1 MGADAQLPN
10 SQRRDLS
17 KRRDCETPAPLDPDL
32 GRARVTASPEQRV
45 RNPPDIVDTDFRD
58 LLAMEIEVDTAHLDR
73 QRITV
78 EIVVSGAPEISVEWT
93 PYLGWSFTRGGQPPR
108 PRQTGG

>member
-1 MGADAQLPN
+1 
-10 SQRRDLS
+10 
-17 KRRDCETPAPLDPDL
+17 
-32 GRARVTASPEQRV
+32 
-45 RNPPDIVDTDFRD
+45 
-58 LLAMEIEVDTAHLDR
+58 MEIEVDTAHLDR